1 MSQHPSKPSPRL
13 TPPLP
18 PKQSPAASAEAAET
32 RPLRLLLVMAQ
43 GAEAERLATDLDTA
57 FAPRPELHHLTTGRA
72 ALEHLRLAR
81 VDALLCASSDLGD
94 LAELTEDGIARLA
107 RQADGALILA
117 LSRDGSVTE
126 ALAAMRGGAHD
137 GIALGS
143 SGRAI
148 ARRLAELAQQH
159 SSAHAARFA
168 LPVVPPETSD
178 SPLLGMSSQMQ
189 VIIGQIERAAVLSD
203 PVFLT
208 GPSGSGKDL
217 VARALH
223 DRSEASAAPFIAF
236 RAAALAGGDALSSL
250 LTAIDAATFGT
261 LYIDEIADL
270 DAVAQARLLHLL
282 QSGTPADTGATAGL
296 RLICATRHNPMQLI
310 AERRFREDLFYRL
323 HVLPIHLPPLR
334 QRQGDVALLAGH
346 FLTREQRRQ
355 GREPGR
361 FGPAALNA
369 LEAMDW
375 PGNVR
380 ELENLVRR
388 LVAFAPEGEIGA
400 ELIAAADL
408 RPSALPIPETTGTR
422 VIEPLWRQ
430 EQRIIED
437 AIAQCRGNISLAA
450 QALELSPSTI
460 YRKRLAWAELE
471 ARLAPPPARARQGA
485 A

>member
-1 MSQHPSKPSPRL
+1 MSKPPSKLSSQM
-13 TPPLP
+13 PPLP
-18 PKQSPAASAEAAET
+18 SAPAAET
-32 RPLRLLLVMAQ
+32 RPLQLLLVLAD
-43 GAEAERLATDLDTA
+43 GIEAARLATEFAAA
-57 FAPRPELHHLTTGRA
+57 FATPIAIQHVTTGRA

-81 VDALLCASSDLGD
+81 VDALLCASTDLGD
-94 LAELTEDGIARLA
+94 LCDRTDDAIARLA

-137 GIALGS
+137 GIAIGS

-159 SSAHAARFA
+159 GPAHAAIFA
-168 LPVVPPETSD
+168 PLLPPAEATD
-178 SPLLGMSSQMQ
+178 SPLLGVSSQMQ
-189 VIIGQIERAAVLSD
+189 VILSQIERAAPLND

-208 GPSGSGKDL
+208 GPSGSGKDV

-223 DRSEASAAPFIAF
+223 DRSPAASAPFVAF
-236 RAAALAGGDALSSL
+236 RAASLAGGDALSGL
-250 LTAIDAATFGT
+250 IAAIDSTTPGT

-270 DAVAQARLLHLL
+270 DAAAQARLLHLL
-282 QSGTPADTGATAGL
+282 QSVPSAEGAAKTGQ

-334 QRQGDVALLAGH
+334 QRQGDVALLANH
-346 FLTREQRRQ
+346 FLVREQRRQ
-355 GREPGR
+355 RREPGR
-361 FGPAALNA
+361 FSPSALSA

-400 ELIAAADL
+400 DVIAAADL
-408 RPSALPIPETTGTR
+408 RPSALPAPEPTGSR
-422 VIEPLWRQ
+422 GIEPLWRQ

-471 ARLAPPPARARQGA
+471 ARLGSAPAKLRQGA